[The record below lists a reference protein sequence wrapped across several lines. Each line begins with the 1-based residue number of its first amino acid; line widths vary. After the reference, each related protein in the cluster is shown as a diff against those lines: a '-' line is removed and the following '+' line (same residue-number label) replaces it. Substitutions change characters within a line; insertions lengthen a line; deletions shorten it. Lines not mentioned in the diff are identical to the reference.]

1 MTSLA
6 KAHRAVIAFVTL
18 AGTPAIADP
27 YTIDGTA
34 PNRRPAVVAFT
45 APCGVVITRPDD
57 PGRWDPPP
65 TLISLA
71 TIPPGLP
78 LRHEDADAH

>member
-34 PNRRPAVVAFT
+34 PNRWPAVVAFYCALRRRHHET
-45 APCGVVITRPDD
+45 GRSRPL
-57 PGRWDPPP
+57 DPPP

-71 TIPPGLP
+71 TIPPASLCATKI
-78 LRHEDADAH
+78 H